1 MKHAKDMRRELEK
14 QITGLKEEVDQLRN
28 KSKQDA
34 IQMQSL
40 QDDLIGL
47 EKVKANKEFEYKQ
60 LMQKFEQEKSD
71 FKVSVYSFPLWYWVK
86 NCNGLL
92 HVQSEPNIYILPLE
106 NQPIKVLRLI

>member
-1 MKHAKDMRRELEK
+1 MRRELEK

-34 IQMQSL
+34 VQMQSL

-71 FKVSVYSFPLWYWVK
+71 FKVS
-86 NCNGLL
+86 
-92 HVQSEPNIYILPLE
+92 ID
-106 NQPIKVLRLI
+106 